1 MIGIKIFESDNIR
14 MWRVRVDDLKN
25 VGDDSHWVCQ
35 QEYELPNAAVSNE
48 SIDFAVF
55 RILQEEGKTTG
66 A

>member
-1 MIGIKIFESDNIR
+1 MVKIAAILNALLSISNQT
-14 MWRVRVDDLKN
+14 
-25 VGDDSHWVCQ
+25 VCT
-35 QEYELPNAAVSNE
+35 AVSNE